1 MPAYWIGH
9 VEVTNAE
16 AYGKYAELAGPAI
29 AKHGGKFLARAGRY
43 VQFEGNNRARN
54 VVVEFATLENAVE
67 CYNSPEYTEARS
79 HADGASV
86 RDLMV
91 VEGV

>member
-1 MPAYWIGH
+1 
-9 VEVTNAE
+9 
-16 AYGKYAELAGPAI
+16 
-29 AKHGGKFLARAGRY
+29 
-43 VQFEGNNRARN
+43 
-54 VVVEFATLENAVE
+54 VVVEFPTLEDAVT

-79 HADGASV
+79 HAEGASV

>member
-9 VEVTNAE
+9 VDVTNAE

-29 AKHGGKFLARAGRY
+29 EKHGGKFLARAGRY
-43 VQFEGNNRARN
+43 VQFEGNDRERN
-54 VVVEFATLENAVE
+54 VVVEFPTLEDAVT

-79 HADGASV
+79 HAEGASV